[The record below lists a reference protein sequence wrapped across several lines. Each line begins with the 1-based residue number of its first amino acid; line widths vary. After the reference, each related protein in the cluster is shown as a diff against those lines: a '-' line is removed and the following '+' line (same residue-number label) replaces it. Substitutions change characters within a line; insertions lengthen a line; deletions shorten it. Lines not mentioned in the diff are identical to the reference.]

1 MNNKTRKWLHIVS
14 FIFVIIGAINTFL
27 IGFVQPYS
35 NGDVFVLIDYVFR
48 FSDNLR
54 DVVYVLIL
62 ASAVYL
68 VVTHVKD
75 CRVCDSKK

>member
-1 MNNKTRKWLHIVS
+1 MIS
-14 FIFVIIGAINTFL
+14 FILVIIGAINTFL
-27 IGFVQPYS
+27 IGFVQPYA

-48 FSDNLR
+48 FSDNVR
-54 DVVYVLIL
+54 DLVYVLIL

>member
-1 MNNKTRKWLHIVS
+1 MNYTTKKWLHIIA
-14 FIFVIIGAINTFL
+14 FIFVIIGALNTFL
-27 IGFVQPYS
+27 IGFVQPYN

-48 FSDNLR
+48 FSANLR
-54 DVVYVLIL
+54 DLVYVLIL

-75 CRVCDSKK
+75 CKVCDSRK